1 MLTKEIESWRG
12 FADQLPEKEKQV
24 MKMLNDCY
32 KYSTAINAKGR
43 PFPSEGVIMS
53 LLLSQHKLTVAIYI
67 DSGEKN
73 FETLKMGM
81 IRPAPV
87 ASRLKN
93 THSSISFRGEVLIL
107 FRVFSSNSSSSRCLS
122 SSSLSASSICS
133 FSTPS
138 NLAEFSQI

>member
-1 MLTKEIESWRG
+1 MESWRG

-32 KYSTAINAKGR
+32 KYSTAINAKGQ
-43 PFPSEGVIMS
+43 PFPSEGAIMS
-53 LLLSQHKLTVAIYI
+53 LLLSEHKLIEWLEI
-67 DSGEKN
+67 SGEKN
-73 FETLKMGM
+73 FVTLKMGM

-107 FRVFSSNSSSSRCLS
+107 FRVFR
-122 SSSLSASSICS
+122 AI
-133 FSTPS
+133 
-138 NLAEFSQI
+138 LAALV